1 MYCILYNIRIRIY
14 VFMRISMMRSSNGAI
29 LMNLAGLGRMYPSVE
44 GANGSIRHELLGP
57 NKSLHEEAWF
67 IESTGWARRLQIF
80 VACPRGCAVALGWRE
95 GVKGAEVEGWQEM
108 GPWLISSHIGQ
119 GKQGAV
125 VCTGRWPGAGSG
137 GVAAVKYPMEIEEL
151 ELYARVHDI
160 PGLPAPRSAS
170 LCLFAFRLMAF
181 T

>member
-1 MYCILYNIRIRIY
+1 
-14 VFMRISMMRSSNGAI
+14 
-29 LMNLAGLGRMYPSVE
+29 MYPSVE

-57 NKSLHEEAWF
+57 SLLEHEEAWF
-67 IESTGWARRLQIF
+67 VASRGSKRRLRVF
-80 VACPRGCAVALGWRE
+80 VACPKGCAVAVGWE
-95 GVKGAEVEGWQEM
+95 EKATEVEGWQQM

-125 VCTGRWPGAGSG
+125 VVTGRWPYAGKG

-160 PGLPAPRSAS
+160 PGLPAPRFRTCFAAVLSLKQDLLGLRPSAE
-170 LCLFAFRLMAF
+170 RL
-181 T
+181 